1 MVKQKVTAKPLVKAL
16 NLTDGATLNFAA
28 NGNKLVSGS
37 CVAKF
42 IKDNAADNAAN
53 VVVETTPFFD
63 SLSITA
69 ENWVNTAKTAGMFA
83 ANTGIRANQ
92 LRCWAFGVQLPKDGI
107 PANKSK
113 AFNKLKWAPVAGG
126 KNASTRLNHINVAI
140 AATGGKVA
148 GSTATIERG
157 NTLLMLLNGTNTIK
171 DRSKYFYGK
180 SLVQLVVKPITVK
193 APKS

>member
-1 MVKQKVTAKPLVKAL
+1 MVKQTSAKPLVKAL
-16 NLTDGATLNFAA
+16 NLTDGATLNFAT

-42 IKDNAADNAAN
+42 IAEKAADNAAN

-69 ENWVNTAKTAGMFA
+69 DNWATAAKTAGMFA

-92 LRCWAFGVQLPKDGI
+92 LRCWAFGIQLPKDGI
-107 PANKSK
+107 PSNKSK
-113 AFNKLKWAPVAGG
+113 AFNKLKWEPVAGG
-126 KNASTRLNHINVAI
+126 NSASRRLNHLNVAV

-157 NTLLMLLNGTNTIK
+157 NTLLMLLNGTNTLK
-171 DRSKYFYGK
+171 DRSKFFYGK
-180 SLVQLVVKPITVK
+180 SLVQLVVKPITVRASK
-193 APKS
+193 A

>member
-1 MVKQKVTAKPLVKAL
+1 MVKQTYAKPLVKAL
-16 NLTDGATLNFAA
+16 NLTDGATLNFAT

-42 IKDNAADNAAN
+42 IAEKAADNAAN

-69 ENWVNTAKTAGMFA
+69 DNWATAAKTAGMFA

-92 LRCWAFGVQLPKDGI
+92 LRCWAFGIQLPKDGI
-107 PANKSK
+107 PSNKSK
-113 AFNKLKWAPVAGG
+113 AFNKLKWEPVAGG
-126 KNASTRLNHINVAI
+126 KTASSRLNHLNVAI

-157 NTLLMLLNGTNTIK
+157 NTLLMLLNGTNTLK
-171 DRSKYFYGK
+171 DRSKFFYGK
-180 SLVQLVVKPITVK
+180 SLVQLVVKPITVRASK
-193 APKS
+193 A